1 MEKNHHHYVY
11 FSYEEWGRGYI
22 GSRSC
27 RCLPEEDTQ
36 YFGSF
41 RDKTFRPKE
50 KIILQTFE
58 TREDA
63 LQAEIVLHVFY
74 NVDINPHFANRAKQ
88 TSTSF
93 FFSLSGQKL
102 TEEWKENIGKAHR
115 GRIFSEEHRK
125 KLKESNLG
133 KPGMVGENHP
143 MYGRSHSEETKE
155 KMRMYRVGKKP
166 CLGHKHSE
174 ETKQKLSENS
184 RGKKWYNNG
193 KQQTLRMEAPEGFVP
208 GRLKLHVPA

>member
-1 MEKNHHHYVY
+1 MEKNRHHYVY

-63 LQAEIVLHVFY
+63 LQAEVILHDFY
-74 NVDINPHFANRAKQ
+74 EVHINPHFANKAKQ
-88 TSTSF
+88 TSKKFYCNQSPMLGKTGEKHF
-93 FFSLSGQKL
+93 RFGKSLSL
-102 TEEWKENIGKAHR
+102 D
-115 GRIFSEEHRK
+115 HRK
-125 KLKESNLG
+125 NLSKSKIG
-133 KPGMVGENHP
+133 KPGMKGERHP

-155 KMRMYRVGKKP
+155 KMRISRVGKKP

-193 KQQTLRMEAPEGFVP
+193 KQQTLRTEAPEGFVP